1 MKYKIV
7 ENTRSVNPEFYV
19 LYKKNFFTS
28 WRYVKNRK
36 GLISFWGT
44 KKGAE
49 TFIHQEK
56 LRLGLIK
63 E

>member
-1 MKYKIV
+1 MRYKIV
-7 ENTRSVNPEFYV
+7 ENTKPIKPEFYV
-19 LYKKNFFTS
+19 LYKKNFFTR
-28 WRYVKNRK
+28 WIYVKNK
-36 GLISFWGT
+36 AGLITYWGT